1 MFKIVIIMLSLT
13 YVLMSDNGCNVLVK
27 KKTQL
32 CQESTVL
39 NQNKNSSFESNAK
52 SDTINISRK
61 LTSVETQYLDYN
73 VTIERVATHLAPS
86 CPPFCIQPIKI
97 EKVETVGELE
107 VLSFI
112 DEVKR
117 KRDGLLI
124 DVRKNSKYK
133 EETIPSAINLP
144 YEMLTE
150 SSPYQK
156 EVLKSLGAKK
166 IKRGWLFKNP
176 QKLLIFGE
184 SSFSPEASKAV
195 KKLIKL
201 GYPTNKMLYYRGGIV
216 SWKTAGLTLI

>member
-201 GYPTNKMLYYRGGIV
+201 GYPTNKILYYRGGIV

>member
-61 LTSVETQYLDYN
+61 LTSVETQHLDYN

-201 GYPTNKMLYYRGGIV
+201 GYPTNKILYYRGGIV